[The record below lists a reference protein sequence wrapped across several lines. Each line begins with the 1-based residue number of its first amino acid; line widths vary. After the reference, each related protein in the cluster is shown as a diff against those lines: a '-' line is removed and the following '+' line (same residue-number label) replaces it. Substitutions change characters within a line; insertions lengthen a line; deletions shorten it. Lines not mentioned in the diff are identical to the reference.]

1 MKVTRGLPQ
10 GQISG
15 CFHLSSHYL
24 LTAPLSHWGHR
35 GGCWSLSQQ
44 SLGRRRE
51 YTLTRSPDHD
61 REREHSTQTETTEV
75 DRETFLLSGE
85 KWKNGTCSTTKM
97 LKIRSLI

>member
-15 CFHLSSHYL
+15 GFHLSSHYL
-24 LTAPLSHWGHR
+24 LTAPLSPLGTLGVG

-44 SLGRRRE
+44 PLGRRRE

-61 REREHSTQTETTEV
+61 REREHSTSTETTEV

-85 KWKNGTCSTTKM
+85 KCDLQHHKDAED
-97 LKIRSLI
+97 